1 MNQLIAMAS
10 TKIPVPAESRAL
22 LSRTSA
28 IPTLLALQNSTG
40 KLANFEFFEQIQ
52 QIPFNFPHG
61 SRKYAN
67 LGALRDASLNTFLFS
82 LLDVSI

>member
-28 IPTLLALQNSTG
+28 IPTLLALQNFTG
-40 KLANFEFFEQIQ
+40 KLAEFEFF
-52 QIPFNFPHG
+52 
-61 SRKYAN
+61 
-67 LGALRDASLNTFLFS
+67 
-82 LLDVSI
+82 